1 MKPDE
6 TFHVRT
12 QHVDLDTNIA
22 ACRSQTGHKTVPRLT
37 SLEMLNDLA
46 KALRLVISTSPIY
59 NAFPRKT
66 SIESTKLHLLES
78 TLWRHF
84 RATCPESTQ
93 AWTMIKCAKQEIR
106 DICLIPGS
114 LNGKYETK
122 VGKVTTADDY
132 ITLKTDIVVLG
143 SVTIFFQVL

>member
-1 MKPDE
+1 MTPDE
-6 TFHVRT
+6 TFHART
-12 QHVDLDTNIA
+12 QHEELDTNIA
-22 ACRSQTGHKTVPRLT
+22 VCRSLTGHKTVPRPT
-37 SLEMLNDLA
+37 SLEMLNDKA
-46 KALRLVISTSPIY
+46 KALRLVISTSPVY

-84 RATCPESTQ
+84 HATCPGSTQ
-93 AWTMIKCAKQEIR
+93 AWNMIKCAKQEIR

-114 LNGKYETK
+114 LIGKYETK
-122 VGKVTTADDY
+122 VGKVMTADDY
-132 ITLKTDIVVLG
+132 ITLKTEIVILG